1 MEIKDILK
9 DAANRPV
16 LAAGQVLDAIDDETL
31 HAMPSGGSSIAW
43 LLWHAARQA
52 DIQTAMLAGGPQLW
66 EIQDWSGRLG
76 VDRPADEIGFGDT
89 PDDVAALKVKDA
101 TVLREYVEATFDTL
115 NNHVEVLEAS
125 DFDDVVDES
134 YTPPTTRG
142 VRIVSIIDDAV
153 AHIAQAAYVRGIVG
167 GWKIG
172 Y

>member
-1 MEIKDILK
+1 MEIQEILK
-9 DAANRPV
+9 DAAGRPV
-16 LAAGQVLDAIDDETL
+16 FAARQVLDGIDDETL

-52 DIQTAMLAGGPQLW
+52 DVQTAMLAEGPQLW
-66 EIQDWSGRLG
+66 ETSNWGERMG
-76 VDRPADEIGFGDT
+76 VDRGPDAMGFGDT
-89 PDDVAALKVKDA
+89 QDDVAALRITNAVALCD
-101 TVLREYVEATFDTL
+101 YVAATFDALNTYVETL
-115 NNHVEVLEAS
+115 ESADYDEII
-125 DFDDVVDES
+125 DES

-142 VRIVSIIDDAV
+142 VRIVSIIDDAI